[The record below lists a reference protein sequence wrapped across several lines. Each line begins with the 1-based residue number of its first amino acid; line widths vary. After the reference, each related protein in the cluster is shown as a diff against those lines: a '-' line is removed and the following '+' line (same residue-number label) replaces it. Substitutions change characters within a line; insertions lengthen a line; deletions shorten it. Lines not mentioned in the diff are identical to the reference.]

1 MYVLELAS
9 QGDDELARYEAA
21 SACTGVE
28 SLATGL
34 ATAGALSERVERLAF
49 TRTASALVGT
59 CDPTVEDAVALLEAA
74 DPHRDGTVSVRARD
88 VQALAGVS
96 TRATERALGSVLSDH
111 GHAVDL
117 EDPDHEL
124 RALFSDGVCAL
135 GWVERRTER
144 DFAERKPT
152 DRPFFQPGS
161 MDPMLARALVN
172 CAGAREG
179 ARIVD
184 SMCGTGGLLL
194 EAGLVGADVLGIDAQ
209 WKMVRGAK
217 QNLAT
222 YLDDPA
228 GEDGPAY
235 DTVRGDAT
243 RPPVRDGAADGVVF
257 DAPYGRQSKVVGD
270 LEPLVGGALAAA
282 RDIAPRAVVVADRSW
297 GAVARE
303 AGWTVEA
310 VIERRVHGS
319 LDRHLHLLHDGAP
332 Y

>member
-1 MYVLELAS
+1 VYVLELAS

-28 SLATGL
+28 ALAPGL
-34 ATAGALSERVERLAF
+34 ATAGALSPRVERLAF

-74 DPHRDGTVSVRARD
+74 DPHREGTVRVRARD

-96 TRATERALGSVLSDH
+96 TRAAERALGGVLSDY

-117 EDPDHEL
+117 EAPDHEL
-124 RALFSDGVCAL
+124 RALFSDGICAL

-144 DFAERKPT
+144 DFDERKPT

-184 SMCGTGGLLL
+184 PMCGTGGLLL

-217 QNLAT
+217 ENLAA
-222 YLDDPA
+222 YL
-228 GEDGPAY
+228 DGPAY

-282 RDIAPRAVVVADRSW
+282 REVAPRAVVVADRSW
-297 GAVARE
+297 AAVAHE
-303 AGWTVEA
+303 TGWTVEA
-310 VIERRVHGS
+310 VIQRRVHGS
-319 LDRHLHLLHDGAP
+319 LDRYLHLLHDDAP